1 MFAKP
6 LGALAAATLALSFAG
21 ASRAAVIFDNGP
33 AIGGGFEATESL
45 VADDFKFDD
54 TTTVGGAGVF
64 MDGQIDHWTGG
75 FQYSIYS
82 VVNGAPGAVLTSG
95 DVTTHPVDQG
105 PVDTQEIFLFQFDLA
120 TPFVAQA
127 GQSYYLA
134 IHARSDFRDND
145 GIFHGISDVF
155 EFHDRSLTERDGD
168 PKRSLH
174 GDGMPGFFPAA
185 FSSASNSLIRSCSD
199 SITGPICRCENRR
212 WMCCWQFTSQ
222 ASMVNVIA
230 RSIAAG

>member
-6 LGALAAATLALSFAG
+6 LGALAAAMLALSLAG

-45 VADDFKFDD
+45 VADDFRFDD

-82 VVNGAPGAVLTSG
+82 VVNGAPGTVLTSG
-95 DVTTHPVDQG
+95 DVTTQPVDQG
-105 PVDTQEIFLFQFDLA
+105 PVDTQEIFLFQFDFV

-145 GIFHGISDVF
+145 GIFWAFTNLNG
-155 EFHDRSLTERDGD
+155 SLGTQFQQNGQGD
-168 PKRSLH
+168 FIPVG
-174 GDGMPGFFPAA
+174 GDMAFFLTGAAVPEPASWALMLGGFGLAGA
-185 FSSASNSLIRSCSD
+185 GLRA
-199 SITGPICRCENRR
+199 RR
-212 WMCCWQFTSQ
+212 QRLAVATL
-222 ASMVNVIA
+222 
-230 RSIAAG
+230 

>member
-6 LGALAAATLALSFAG
+6 LGAFAAATLALAVAG
-21 ASRAAVIFDNGP
+21 GAHAAVIFDNGP

-45 VADDFKFDD
+45 VADDFKFAD

-82 VVNGAPGAVLTSG
+82 VVNDTPGMVLTSG
-95 DVTTHPVDQG
+95 DVMTHPVDQG
-105 PVDTQEIFLFQFDLA
+105 AVDTQEIFLFQFDFN

-145 GIFHGISDVF
+145 GIFWAFTNLNG
-155 EFHDRSLTERDGD
+155 SLGTQFQQNGQGD
-168 PKRSLH
+168 FIPVG
-174 GDGMPGFFPAA
+174 GDMAFFLTGAGAPEPATWALMIGGFGLAGA
-185 FSSASNSLIRSCSD
+185 GLRA
-199 SITGPICRCENRR
+199 RR
-212 WMCCWQFTSQ
+212 QRVATATF
-222 ASMVNVIA
+222 
-230 RSIAAG
+230 

>member
-1 MFAKP
+1 MFARP
-6 LGALAAATLALSFAG
+6 FGALAAATLALSFAG

-45 VADDFKFDD
+45 VADDFRFDD

-145 GIFHGISDVF
+145 GIFWAFTNPNG
-155 EFHDRSLTERDGD
+155 SLGTQFQQNGQGD
-168 PKRSLH
+168 FIPVG
-174 GDGMPGFFPAA
+174 GDMAFFLTGAAVPEPASWALMLGGFG
-185 FSSASNSLIRSCSD
+185 L
-199 SITGPICRCENRR
+199 
-212 WMCCWQFTSQ
+212 
-222 ASMVNVIA
+222 
-230 RSIAAG
+230 AGAGLRA